1 MQTRY
6 FVDVPFSGLF
16 KIVNSYARHN
26 ANERPVFTLRQR
38 QRTTLAYIL
47 TASRLN

>member
-1 MQTRY
+1 MTHRL
-6 FVDVPFSGLF
+6 FVDVPYNGLF
-16 KIVNSYARHN
+16 KIVNSYAMHHSH
-26 ANERPVFTLRQR
+26 ERPVFTIRQR